1 MAWVAWSVALWLL
14 IAFAASAA
22 RVLTD
27 FPVHELQR
35 ACRLRRRRKL
45 FEEVMESHE
54 AVAQSAY
61 AVAMLSTVVATLFVC
76 QSLAPNRLASRP
88 VPLAAIL
95 VAAVVALMTAHLWI
109 PSAVAEYRA
118 ASFILR
124 TWRLWVVVHRILV
137 PLRAVDAFVSLVAAR
152 LSGTTRQPQDEEEA
166 FEEEIRAIVTEGMHD
181 GLLEDDARKMI
192 ESVIQLDEVDV
203 ADIMTPRSKVEAI
216 DVDTSW
222 SELMDFV
229 IRVRRT
235 RIPVY
240 EGKLDHIVGVLY
252 VKDLLPELVRPE
264 AERKSLKELVRQRWF
279 VPPTKPVDELL
290 REFRQTRSHLAIV
303 LDEFQSVAGVV
314 TIEDALEKIVGEIE
328 DEYDSESRPAVRV
341 MDDGRLEVEGRA
353 HVAELNREFGLA
365 FPESD
370 EYDTIGG
377 WLIHHLKRIPR
388 PGERVP
394 IDQSVVT
401 VLEADDRTV
410 SRLLIERRNRRPA
423 ATPETM

>member
-1 MAWVAWSVALWLL
+1 MAWVGWSVALWLL

-35 ACRLRRRRKL
+35 ACRRRRQRRL

-54 AVAQSAY
+54 AVGQSAY
-61 AVAMLSTVVATLFVC
+61 TVAMLSTVAATFSMCRTLVSERFTD
-76 QSLAPNRLASRP
+76 QPASLAMPI
-88 VPLAAIL
+88 AAA
-95 VAAVVALMTAHLWI
+95 VAALLAAHLWI

-118 ASFILR
+118 ASFILK
-124 TWRLWVVVHRILV
+124 TWYLWEALHRLLA
-137 PLRAVDAFVSLVAAR
+137 PLRAVNAFVSLIAAR
-152 LSGTTRQPQDEEEA
+152 LSGTIRRPQDDEEA

-216 DVDTSW
+216 DVGTSW
-222 SELMDFV
+222 PELMDFV

-240 EGKLDHIVGVLY
+240 EEKLDHIVGVLY

-264 AERKSLKELVRQRWF
+264 AERRSLRELVRERWF

-328 DEYDSESRPAVRV
+328 DEYDSESRPAVHV
-341 MDDGRLEVEGRA
+341 FDDGRLEVEGRA
-353 HVAELNREFGLA
+353 HVADLNREFGLG

-388 PGERVP
+388 AGERVAF
-394 IDQSVVT
+394 DQSVVT
-401 VLEADDRTV
+401 VLEADDRSV
-410 SRLLIERRNRRPA
+410 SRLLIERLSHRPA